1 MNFKYL
7 FKNLIFFNLDFPMAP
22 FSIKILFITSFSDTF
37 SLSYKLMVNLFLLIF
52 FFISVIYE
60 FKFINNILVDEF
72 ILYFF

>member
-1 MNFKYL
+1 
-7 FKNLIFFNLDFPMAP
+7 MAP

-52 FFISVIYE
+52 FVISVIYE

>member
-1 MNFKYL
+1 
-7 FKNLIFFNLDFPMAP
+7 MAP
-22 FSIKILFITSFSDTF
+22 FSIKILFITSFSVTF

-52 FFISVIYE
+52 FVISVIYE